1 MVGRGRKGVFSTR
14 PAKAPLNLGTGG
26 WEPAAAPGH
35 LRSQQRRVRDRGPAG
50 GSSLKPHVAWATPA
64 SPGPSREMGR
74 SRAERTGTGDYRD
87 PAERSALGAGLPT
100 VPVRMGH
107 RNHRA
112 SETLGRPGRQQEGP
126 SERSARRHSAARGG
140 ASARCASC
148 CVLLPCGEL
157 CVAVQDGCT
166 GHLGLQ
172 GRCSA
177 SWFGLTSGS
186 PRARPGAAASPDPG
200 LRVARPR
207 KRWGAGE
214 GPEQGPHRL
223 PDSRSQPQPPPS
235 RQRSCPLKLSGAS
248 GGRSRVKRRTKLGGG
263 FAPPPPSQEGG
274 TSAGVCAGKGGPWGA
289 RHRDRGALVGVHL
302 D

>member
-1 MVGRGRKGVFSTR
+1 MASGREAARDVVGRGRKGVFSAR

-74 SRAERTGTGDYRD
+74 SRAERTGTGDYGD
-87 PAERSALGAGLPT
+87 PAERSALGTGLPT

-148 CVLLPCGEL
+148 CVLLPCVEL
-157 CVAVQDGCT
+157 CVHGP
-166 GHLGLQ
+166 
-172 GRCSA
+172 GRLH
-177 SWFGLTSGS
+177 WP
-186 PRARPGAAASPDPG
+186 PRAAGTL
-200 LRVARPR
+200 LRLLVWAHLWKPQGPAWSRCLSRPR
-207 KRWGAGE
+207 AQGGA
-214 GPEQGPHRL
+214 
-223 PDSRSQPQPPPS
+223 PQ
-235 RQRSCPLKLSGAS
+235 KKVG
-248 GGRSRVKRRTKLGGG
+248 GGR
-263 FAPPPPSQEGG
+263 
-274 TSAGVCAGKGGPWGA
+274 GA
-289 RHRDRGALVGVHL
+289 
-302 D
+302 